1 MIRGGGGA
9 MCYFLKISLFG
20 KSQENIICLVM
31 QGKRVCSGGKTP
43 KVHFLNISSK
53 TKYIN

>member
-1 MIRGGGGA
+1 MGGGGGEA
-9 MCYFLKISLFG
+9 MCYFLKIGLFG

-43 KVHFLNISSK
+43 KVDFLNISSK